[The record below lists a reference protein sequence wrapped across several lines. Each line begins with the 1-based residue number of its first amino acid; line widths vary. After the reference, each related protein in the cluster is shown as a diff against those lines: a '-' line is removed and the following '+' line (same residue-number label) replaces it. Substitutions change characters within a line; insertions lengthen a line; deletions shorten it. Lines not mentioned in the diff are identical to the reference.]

1 MHIFLFVFV
10 NAFTA
15 NSTAFSSR
23 AFICISFSTA
33 VHRPWVLFL
42 PQSLFT
48 LLAFSLSLFC
58 SSELRGILAVFSPS
72 SLPVTIFCTCCS
84 ISSSSRWGILALP
97 FHFVYTGCWHNST
110 EYPFITCRTQLS
122 CVIRHRFDRNCV
134 IYPLLF
140 WHLCLTTLTAEWV
153 RLNLLPAHTCL
164 VNSPNLSFYP
174 STLWIGGVFSC
185 QSEQAGGRE
194 AVRLCRTHISIIN

>member
-42 PQSLFT
+42 PRSLFT

-72 SLPVTIFCTCCS
+72 SLPEDTASLWQFFA
-84 ISSSSRWGILALP
+84 LAA
-97 FHFVYTGCWHNST
+97 
-110 EYPFITCRTQLS
+110 LS
-122 CVIRHRFDRNCV
+122 V
-134 IYPLLF
+134 
-140 WHLCLTTLTAEWV
+140 
-153 RLNLLPAHTCL
+153 PAHVEAFWRCLSILSILVVDTILLSTLLSPVEPSCL
-164 VNSPNLSFYP
+164 VWLDTDLIGIALSTPCYFGTYVWQH
-174 STLWIGGVFSC
+174 LLLNGC
-185 QSEQAGGRE
+185 D
-194 AVRLCRTHISIIN
+194 